1 MSPKAPRPVWWDRAA
16 AGVIAYGNNQHSL
29 DNLAALRAQ
38 ASQRLHRQRLVGQV
52 HRLGAR
58 AVFELIDELDRHHG
72 LGDDLDRR
80 LEAYAGLDAELIAV
94 VGADQFPPSPTLLIG
109 GAR

>member
-1 MSPKAPRPVWWDRAA
+1 MPQKHRNPVCGDRAA
-16 AGVIAYGNNQHSL
+16 AGVIGYGNNQHSL

-38 ASQRLHRQRLVGQV
+38 ASRRLRREHLARHV
-52 HRLGAR
+52 HAQGAR
-58 AVFELIDELDRHHG
+58 VFFEFIDELDRHHG

-80 LEAYAGLDAELIAV
+80 LERFAALGPEVLRAFGGDR
-94 VGADQFPPSPTLLIG
+94 FPPLPTRLVG

>member
-38 ASQRLHRQRLVGQV
+38 ASQRLHRQRLVERV

-58 AVFELIDELDRHHG
+58 AVFELIDDLDRHHG

-80 LEAYAGLDAELIAV
+80 LERCAEADPGLVDAF
-94 VGADQFPPSPTLLIG
+94 GGDRFPTSPTRLVRG
-109 GAR
+109 GQ

>member
-16 AGVIAYGNNQHSL
+16 AVVIAYGNNQNSL

-38 ASQRLHRQRLVGQV
+38 ASQRLHRQRLVERV
-52 HRLGAR
+52 HRLSAR
-58 AVFELIDELDRHHG
+58 ALFEFVNELDHHHG

-80 LEAYAGLDAELIAV
+80 LQRYARLDAELLHAV
-94 VGADQFPPSPTLLIG
+94 GGDRFPSAPLRLVG

>member
-16 AGVIAYGNNQHSL
+16 AGVIAYGNNQNSL

-38 ASQRLHRQRLVGQV
+38 ASQRLHRPRLVERV

-58 AVFELIDELDRHHG
+58 ALFEFVNELDQSHG
-72 LGDDLDRR
+72 LGSDLDQR
-80 LEAYAGLDAELIAV
+80 LERYARLDPAV
-94 VGADQFPPSPTLLIG
+94 LPALGGDRLPVSPVRIVG
-109 GAR
+109 GAA

>member
-16 AGVIAYGNNQHSL
+16 AGVIAYGNNQNSL

-38 ASQRLHRQRLVGQV
+38 ASQRLHRQRLVERV

-58 AVFELIDELDRHHG
+58 ALFELVDELDRHYG

-80 LEAYAGLDAELIAV
+80 LERYARLDHRLLAAV
-94 VGADQFPPSPTLLIG
+94 GGDRFPASPLRVAG